1 MNQRHLSMKKFFRQ
15 ECVYFNQL
23 KSSVLLSEI
32 LQRSV
37 WKFVAIQMQERCLNE
52 SAWKNCHTS
61 TEPSVSPWILTA
73 EILECFSQTPK
84 QSRSSS
90 FMMSRSVYRGSCVGH
105 SDKGCKA
112 FLRWLHFK
120 KWVDGIKTFWIM
132 DKRYEVH
139 LSYSR
144 WLWKLY
150 NMKHPFHTYN

>member
-112 FLRWLHFK
+112 FLR
-120 KWVDGIKTFWIM
+120 
-132 DKRYEVH
+132 
-139 LSYSR
+139 
-144 WLWKLY
+144 
-150 NMKHPFHTYN
+150 